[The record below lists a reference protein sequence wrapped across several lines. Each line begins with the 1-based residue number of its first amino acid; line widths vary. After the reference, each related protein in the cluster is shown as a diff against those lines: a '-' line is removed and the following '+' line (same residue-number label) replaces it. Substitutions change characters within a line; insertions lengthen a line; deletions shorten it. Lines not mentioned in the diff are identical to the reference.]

1 MFAFI
6 AQSKLNQNV
15 ITNPAITAD
24 FGAGTGAF
32 ALGNIIVTLWRTA
45 VTLGSIALLVML
57 IYGALEWI
65 LAGGDKGKIES
76 ARNRITQSIIGL
88 LVLVGTVAISLFISS
103 LLGFN
108 LLQPEFANNL

>member
-6 AQSKLNQNV
+6 AQSKINQQ
-15 ITNPAITAD
+15 IRNPAISAD
-24 FGAGTGAF
+24 FGNAVSPAM

-103 LLGFN
+103 LLGIN
-108 LLQPEFANNL
+108 LLKPEFENNI

>member
-1 MFAFI
+1 MFI
-6 AQSKLNQNV
+6 LISQGKLNS
-15 ITNPAITAD
+15 ITNPAISAD
-24 FGAGTGAF
+24 FGRGSGAF
-32 ALGNIIVTLWRTA
+32 ALGNLIVTLWRTA
-45 VTLGSIALLVML
+45 ITLGGIALLVML

-108 LLQPEFANNL
+108 LLKPEFVNNI